1 MTENNLIFCDY
12 SNSHLEDCLK
22 LFDQNCPKYFAT
34 NERQDYIAFLQKQL
48 LQLIAALHG
57 NNYLFK

>member
-1 MTENNLIFCDY
+1 VTIVT
-12 SNSHLEDCLK
+12 LEDCLK

-48 LQLIAALHG
+48 LQLIATPHG

>member
-1 MTENNLIFCDY
+1 MAENNLIFCDY
-12 SNSHLEDCLK
+12 SNSHLEDCLT
-22 LFDQNCPKYFAT
+22 LFDQNCPKYFAIK
-34 NERQDYIAFLQKQL
+34 ERQDYIALLQKQL